1 MADIDKALPNEIL
14 DQLEI
19 ANEEEQLVGDV
30 QEEALGNN
38 EVEQVENEDGS
49 VDINFEPEANPTEG
63 GEGHYENL
71 AEFLPDNVLS
81 SLSSDLN
88 SKYMDYT
95 SSRKEWEKTYIQGLD
110 LLGFKYSQKTEPFQ
124 GASGVTHP
132 VLAEAVTQF
141 QALAYKELL
150 PADGPVRTQVLG
162 IPTAEKTDQASRVK
176 DFMNYQIMDQMKEY
190 EPEFD
195 SMLFHLPLS
204 GSTFKKVYYDEME
217 QRAVSKFVPA
227 DDLFVPYT
235 ATSLD
240 DAEAIIHRVKISEN
254 ELKKQQV
261 AGFYKDVDLGKPTA
275 GESEVEKKERE
286 LEGTSKSKEEDIY
299 TILECHVDLD
309 LEGFEDANPETG
321 EPSGIKIPYIVT
333 LEEGSREILSIKR
346 NYEVGDPFK
355 KKVQY
360 FVHFK
365 FLPGLGFY
373 GFGLIHMIGGLSRT
387 ATSAL
392 RQLLDA
398 GTLSNLPAGFKQ
410 RGIRIR
416 DDAQSIQPGEF
427 RDVDAPGG
435 NLRDSFMMLPFK
447 EPSQTLLAL
456 MGTVV
461 QAGQRFASIADMQVG
476 DGNQQAAVGTTVAL
490 LERGSRTMSAIHKRI
505 YSALKNE
512 FRLMARVFKLYLPQE
527 YPYDVVGGQRMIKQQ
542 DFDDRVDI
550 LPVADPN
557 IFSQT
562 QRISLAQTELQLAQS
577 NPQMHNLYNA
587 YRSMYEALG
596 VKNIDSILMKPEQPQ
611 PKDPALE
618 HIDALGSKPFQ
629 AFPGQNHRSHITAH
643 LNFMSTNLARNNPV
657 VMASLEKNIFEHISL
672 MAQEQVELEFQKEM
686 EQMQQM
692 QQQMQQMQQN
702 PQMAQ
707 QAQQNPQMMQQMQM
721 QNQQMQMQMQEMNQK
736 IESRKAEL
744 VAEMME
750 EFMQEEQKITS
761 QFDSDPIAKLRS
773 RELDIR
779 AQENSRKEKEA
790 NERMDLDKMKAMMNQ
805 QNQENKLEQNEEL
818 ANLRADTSIEKTILG
833 KTLPNSDSMVPNISI
848 MRKG

>member
-1 MADIDKALPNEIL
+1 MADIDKALPNEVRKEFEL
-14 DQLEI
+14 PSGEEI
-19 ANEEEQLVGDV
+19 QEQVIEETET
-30 QEEALGNN
+30 QEESLGP
-38 EVEQVENEDGS
+38 VDIQENEDGS
-49 VDINFEPEANPTEG
+49 VDINLDPAAATPEG
-63 GEGHYENL
+63 GDEHYANL
-71 AEFLPDNVLS
+71 ADFLPDDVLA
-81 SLSSDLN
+81 SLASDLN
-88 SKYMDYT
+88 GKYMDYT

-110 LLGFKYSQKTEPFQ
+110 LLGFKYNNRTEPFQ
-124 GASGVTHP
+124 GASGATHP

-150 PADGPVRTQVLG
+150 PADGPVRTQVIGLST
-162 IPTAEKTDQASRVK
+162 PEKTQQASRVK
-176 DFMNYQIMDQMKEY
+176 DFMNYEIMEKMKEY

-195 SMLFHLPLS
+195 QMLFNLPLA
-204 GSTFKKVYYDEME
+204 GSAFKKVYYDDME

-227 DDLFVPYT
+227 DDLIVPYT

-240 DAEAIIHRVKISEN
+240 DAEAIIHRIKISEN
-254 ELKKQQV
+254 DLRKQQV
-261 AGFYKDVDLGKPTA
+261 AGFYRDVDLGKPTV
-275 GESEVEKKERE
+275 GESDIEKKERE
-286 LEGTSKSKEEDIY
+286 LEGTTKSKEEDVY

-309 LEGFEDANPETG
+309 LEGFEDENPETG

-346 NYEVGDPFK
+346 NYEVGDPSK
-355 KKVQY
+355 NKIQY

-447 EPSQTLLAL
+447 EPSQTLLSL
-456 MGTVV
+456 MGVV
-461 QAGQRFASIADMQVG
+461 VNAGQRFASIADLQVG

-512 FRLMARVFKLYLPQE
+512 FRIMARVFKLYLPQE

-577 NPQMHNLYNA
+577 NPQMHNLYQA
-587 YRSMYEALG
+587 YRNMYEALG
-596 VKNIDSILMKPEQPQ
+596 VKNIDAVLIKPMQPM

-618 HIDALGSKPFQ
+618 HIDALGGKPFQ
-629 AFPGQNHRSHITAH
+629 AFPGQDHRSHITSH
-643 LNFMSTNLARNNPV
+643 LNFMATNMARNNPM
-657 VMASLEKNIFEHISL
+657 VMASLEKNVFEHISL
-672 MAQEQVELEFQKEM
+672 MAQEQVELEYRDEM
-686 EQMQQM
+686 QQLQQM
-692 QQQMQQMQQN
+692 QM
-702 PQMAQ
+702 
-707 QAQQNPQMMQQMQM
+707 QAQQNPAMAQQIQMQV
-721 QNQQMQMQMQEMNQK
+721 MQMTQK
-736 IESRKAEL
+736 IEARKAQL
-744 VAEMME
+744 IADMME
-750 EFMQEEQKITS
+750 EFMKEEQKITS
-761 QFDSDPIAKLRS
+761 QFDNDPIAKLRS
-773 RELDIR
+773 RELDLR
-779 AQENSRKEKEA
+779 AQENARKEKES

-805 QNQENKLEQNEEL
+805 QNQDEKLKQNEEL
-818 ANLRADTSIEKTILG
+818 AKLRADTSIEKTVLS
-833 KTLPNSDSMVPNISI
+833 KTLPSSDSMMPNVAI